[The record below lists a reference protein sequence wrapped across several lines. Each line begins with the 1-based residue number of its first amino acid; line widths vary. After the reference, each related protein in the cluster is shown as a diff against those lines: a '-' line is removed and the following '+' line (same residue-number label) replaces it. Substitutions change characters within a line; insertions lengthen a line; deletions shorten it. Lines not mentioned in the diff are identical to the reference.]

1 MRNVLVGLAEIGTQI
16 GWAYKTRITIA
27 SVSALESM
35 VEMEA
40 QINDLADLNAAW
52 TKLGSIETRKN
63 VSKDLEPVIF
73 ESTHWQVFC
82 VL

>member
-1 MRNVLVGLAEIGTQI
+1 MVLGGLAEIGTQI
-16 GWAYKTRITIA
+16 GWADKTRITIA
-27 SVSALESM
+27 SIGALEST
-35 VEMEA
+35 VEMDA

-73 ESTHWQVFC
+73 GSTHWQVFC